1 MLFEYKAK
9 NLTGETIEGV
19 VEAINQTS
27 AIETLNRRELII
39 ISLKESG
46 NLPFWKRSL
55 NLSFLDRI
63 KSKDMVFLS
72 RQLSVMISAGLP
84 LVKALEI
91 LSRQTGKE
99 SLRKVMLSV
108 SEDVRGGSR
117 LSSSFAKYPDVFNDF
132 YINMI
137 RAGETAGKLDE
148 VLKYLADE
156 QEKTYDLMSKIKGA
170 MIYPIFV
177 LVAVSLVMILMM
189 VFVIPKLTSILI
201 ESGVELPLAT
211 RILVSTSDFFKNYII
226 FIILGAIALFFIGRA
241 FLKSK
246 NGKAIW
252 DRILLKL
259 PVFGSLFQKIYL
271 VRFTQSLSTLIVGG
285 ISLTSSLKIVSKVV
299 GNTVYENLIKQ
310 SLIDVEEGRSIS
322 DAFIDAPAIPKMLP
336 HLMSIGEQTGK
347 MDEILDKI
355 ASFYAREVENIL
367 AKLVTLLEPMI
378 IIFLA
383 LIVGGM
389 VASVIM
395 PMYKL
400 ASAI

>member
-9 NLTGETIEGV
+9 NLTGETIEGI
-19 VEAINQTS
+19 VEAINQIS

-99 SLRKVMLSV
+99 SLRKVMTSV

-117 LSSSFAKYPDVFNDF
+117 LSSAFAKYPDVFNDF

-177 LVAVSLVMILMM
+177 LVAVTLVMILMM
-189 VFVIPKLTSILI
+189 IFVIPKLTTILI

-211 RILVSTSDFFKNYII
+211 RILVATSDFFKNYII
-226 FIILGAIALFFIGRA
+226 FIILGAIVLFFLGRA

-299 GNTVYENLIKQ
+299 GNTVYENLIRQ

-322 DAFIDAPAIPKMLP
+322 DAFIDAPGIPKMLP